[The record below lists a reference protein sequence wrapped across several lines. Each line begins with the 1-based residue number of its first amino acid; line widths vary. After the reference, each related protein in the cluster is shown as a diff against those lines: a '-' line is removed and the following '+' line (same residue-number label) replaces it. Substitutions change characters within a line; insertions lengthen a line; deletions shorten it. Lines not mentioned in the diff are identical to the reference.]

1 MKRLV
6 PFLILAAFILGI
18 SGARV
23 GRPHVKLKIRA
34 CIQSSPQSPI
44 YLLSDDLSD
53 QWDGSGKL
61 SSSSSNFVFL
71 NNPNWQNSPPC
82 DVPRPTSPKHYSWLG
97 LGCGGLPS

>member
-18 SGARV
+18 SGVRV

-34 CIQSSPQSPI
+34 CTQSCPQSSI
-44 YLLSDDLSD
+44 YLVSDDLSD
-53 QWDGSGKL
+53 QWDGSGEL
-61 SSSSSNFVFL
+61 SSSSSNFVFFI
-71 NNPNWQNSPPC
+71 NPNWKNLPPG
-82 DVPRPTSPKHYSWLG
+82 DLPTPTSPKHYSWLG